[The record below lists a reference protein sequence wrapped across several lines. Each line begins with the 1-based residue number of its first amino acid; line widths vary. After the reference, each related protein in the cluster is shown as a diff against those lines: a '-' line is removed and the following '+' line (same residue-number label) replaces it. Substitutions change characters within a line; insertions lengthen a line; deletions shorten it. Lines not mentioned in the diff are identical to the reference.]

1 MTTKVIFPLFI
12 LSFSAIL
19 IAGCSSYNSKVPD
32 NSGKDSAAGFDIKAM
47 QKIIEEKNNEFAKAF
62 TTGDSATMVNHY
74 TMDGKLFPPNAE
86 AVTGRDAIAAVVS
99 EYLKYGIKEFKDETT
114 ALYGDENNLIEEGNF
129 FMGDGKGNTIDK
141 GKYMCVWR
149 KDNGEWKVYSNM
161 FNTSLPPAT
170 AK

>member
-1 MTTKVIFPLFI
+1 MTKKIFIYFLL
-12 LSFSAIL
+12 LSSSAFL
-19 IAGCSSYNSKVPD
+19 ITGCNNTTSETLN
-32 NSGKDSAAGFDIKAM
+32 KDSKDSTTAFDPAAM
-47 QKIIEEKNNEFAKAF
+47 RKIIEEKNNEFAKAF

-114 ALYGDENNLIEEGNF
+114 ALYGNENNLIEEGNF